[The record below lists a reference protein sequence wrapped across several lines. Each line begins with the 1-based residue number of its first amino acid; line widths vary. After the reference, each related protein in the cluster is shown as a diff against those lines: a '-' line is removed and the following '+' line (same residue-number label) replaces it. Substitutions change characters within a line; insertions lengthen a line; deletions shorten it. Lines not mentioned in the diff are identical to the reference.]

1 MSEAHDP
8 TRSAS
13 PVPRHAARFS
23 RSEIEAVC
31 TKAAR
36 GAGLPWGLAEEAGM
50 AARRLAEASLPGPEW
65 LLAYLEGAA
74 GAAPAVLGARWQT
87 ADGGVLCPIIT
98 GAALSDRAGALP
110 ACVTLDKVAHPG
122 LLLPFVSLAA
132 PLGGA
137 LKLSWEGGEAV
148 ASEEGIEAPD
158 AMPVMGEVT
167 ITPTTAEPRPW
178 SESGRR
184 VPLDIWRRLNALL
197 LATTV
202 PASDASRAG
211 AGAGT
216 TDND

>member
-1 MSEAHDP
+1 MTEAHDP
-8 TRSAS
+8 TRSGS

-31 TKAAR
+31 TKAAK

-50 AARRLAEASLPGPEW
+50 AARRLAEAALPGPEW
-65 LLAYLEGAA
+65 LLAYLEGAH
-74 GAAPAVLGARWQT
+74 GAAPAALGARWQA
-87 ADGGVLCPIIT
+87 ADGNALCPIIT
-98 GAALSDRAGALP
+98 GAALSDQAGTLP
-110 ACVTLDKVAHPG
+110 ASVTLEKVAHPG
-122 LLLPFVSLAA
+122 LLLPFLSLAA

-148 ASEEGIEAPD
+148 AGGEGIDAP
-158 AMPVMGEVT
+158 ATMPVLADVT
-167 ITPTTAEPRPW
+167 ISATTICPRPW

-184 VPLDIWRRLNALL
+184 VPLDDWQRLNALL

-202 PASDASRAG
+202 PATEASRAG